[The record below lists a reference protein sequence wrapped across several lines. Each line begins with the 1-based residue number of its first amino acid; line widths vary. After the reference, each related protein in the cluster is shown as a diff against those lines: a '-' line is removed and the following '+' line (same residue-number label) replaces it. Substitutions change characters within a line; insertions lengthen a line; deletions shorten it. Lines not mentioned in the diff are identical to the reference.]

1 MAVVNTQFSTV
12 VVHSGHL
19 NISGDPS
26 TEATPEARQGW
37 LKLLSNARK
46 RQQANAAARMELMSH
61 GIDPDQFLS
70 PYRG

>member
-12 VVHSGHL
+12 TVHSGHL
-19 NISGDPS
+19 DIAGDPAS
-26 TEATPEARQGW
+26 TASPEARNGW

-61 GIDPDQFLS
+61 GIDPDRFLS
-70 PYRG
+70 HHRG